1 MPIITISTIVSI
13 ITAYATGQRLA
24 NLIIEFSVGQDYAH
38 LNKAFVFFKRYI
50 DSDKSEMNKD
60 LLRNAIREFQYV
72 NKGPNR
78 LHAVANSYYYSAA
91 AHSLLQEYEKAN
103 HYLNLLS
110 KIEYNS
116 RITTIAAGRIDDIK
130 IEGKKLQKE
139 IQKLLE
145 IKKVKK
151 KNRCLTSV
159 IMLIC
164 LAILSYLLW
173 NKLIV

>member
-1 MPIITISTIVSI
+1 
-13 ITAYATGQRLA
+13 
-24 NLIIEFSVGQDYAH
+24 
-38 LNKAFVFFKRYI
+38 
-50 DSDKSEMNKD
+50 MN
-60 LLRNAIREFQYV
+60 
-72 NKGPNR
+72 
-78 LHAVANSYYYSAA
+78 S
-91 AHSLLQEYEKAN
+91 
-103 HYLNLLS
+103 LNLLS